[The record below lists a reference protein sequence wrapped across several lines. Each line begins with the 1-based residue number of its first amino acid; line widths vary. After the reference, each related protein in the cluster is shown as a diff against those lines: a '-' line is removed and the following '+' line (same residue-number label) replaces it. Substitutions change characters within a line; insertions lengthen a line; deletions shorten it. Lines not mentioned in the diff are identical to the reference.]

1 MSRIDFHQ
9 INKRYGPSLPLT
21 IKDANLTVDDGEFCV
36 FVGPSGC
43 GKSTLL
49 RMVAGLEDI
58 TSGDL
63 SIAGQRVNDLPPAQ
77 RGVAMVFQSYALYPH
92 MTVGQNM
99 AFGLQVMGSN
109 KAEIAAKVKAAADIL
124 QLTPLLDRL
133 PKALSGGQ
141 RQRVAIGRAIVK
153 QPRLFLFDEPLSN
166 LDAALRAQ
174 TRLEIAKLH
183 RDLGSASMIYVTH
196 DQVEAMTLA
205 DKIVLLHTGAL
216 IEQRG
221 SVAQIGSPMALYHRP
236 ASTFVAEFIG
246 SPKMNLLPAR
256 LLSATAD
263 LAQVE
268 LAGKTVAVA
277 VDARAL
283 AAGAA
288 VQLGVRP
295 EHLGVGGERGAEAG
309 VAIVATQAH
318 VERLGDASLL
328 YVNLNG
334 SRTQGLPAL
343 TVKVD
348 GAAPRGS
355 GQALTLHLRPD
366 QLHLFD
372 SAGKAAPRTVEL
384 PT

>member
-1 MSRIDFHQ
+1 M
-9 INKRYGPSLPLT
+9 
-21 IKDANLTVDDGEFCV
+21 
-36 FVGPSGC
+36 
-43 GKSTLL
+43 
-49 RMVAGLEDI
+49 
-58 TSGDL
+58 
-63 SIAGQRVNDLPPAQ
+63 
-77 RGVAMVFQSYALYPH
+77 
-92 MTVGQNM
+92 
-99 AFGLQVMGSN
+99 
-109 KAEIAAKVKAAADIL
+109 
-124 QLTPLLDRL
+124 
-133 PKALSGGQ
+133 
-141 RQRVAIGRAIVK
+141 
-153 QPRLFLFDEPLSN
+153 
-166 LDAALRAQ
+166 
-174 TRLEIAKLH
+174 
-183 RDLGSASMIYVTH
+183 
-196 DQVEAMTLA
+196 
-205 DKIVLLHTGAL
+205 

-221 SVAQIGSPMALYHRP
+221 SVAQLGSPMTLYHRP

-246 SPKMNLLPAR
+246 SPKMNLLPVR
-256 LLSATAD
+256 LISAEAD
-263 LAQVE
+263 HAVVE
-268 LAGKTVAVA
+268 LAGQQVRVA

-283 AAGAA
+283 SAGAA

>member
-9 INKRYGPSLPLT
+9 LCKRYAPDLPLT
-21 IKDANLTVDDGEFCV
+21 IQDATLTIADGEFCV

-49 RMVAGLEDI
+49 RCVAGLEDI
-58 TSGDL
+58 SSGDL
-63 SIAGQRVNDLPPAQ
+63 SIAGVRVNDLPPAK

-92 MTVGQNM
+92 MTVAQNM
-99 AFGLQVMGSN
+99 AFGLQVMGSD
-109 KAEIAAKVKAAADIL
+109 KAAIAQKVKAAADIL
-124 QLTPLLDRL
+124 QLGPLMDRL

-153 QPRLFLFDEPLSN
+153 QPQVFLFDEPLSN
-166 LDAALRAQ
+166 LDAALRVQ

-205 DKIVLLHTGAL
+205 DKIVLLHTGQL
-216 IEQRG
+216 IEERG
-221 SVAQIGSPMALYHRP
+221 SVAQVGSPMTLYHRP

-263 LAQVE
+263 AAVVK
-268 LAGKTVAVA
+268 LAGQPVQVA
-277 VDARAL
+277 VDARHL
-283 AAGAA
+283 AAGSA

-295 EHLGVGGERGAEAG
+295 EHLVVGDAPL
-309 VAIVATQAH
+309 AH
-318 VERLGDASLL
+318 ASALPARQQHMERLGDSSLL
-328 YVNLNG
+328 YVAVAD
-334 SRTQGLPAL
+334 GLPML
-343 TVKVD
+343 TVKVE
-348 GAAPRGS
+348 GSAPRGT
-355 GQALTLHLRPD
+355 GQQMTLQLRAD
-366 QLHLFD
+366 ALHLFD
-372 SAGKAAPRTVEL
+372 SAGQACLRSVDL